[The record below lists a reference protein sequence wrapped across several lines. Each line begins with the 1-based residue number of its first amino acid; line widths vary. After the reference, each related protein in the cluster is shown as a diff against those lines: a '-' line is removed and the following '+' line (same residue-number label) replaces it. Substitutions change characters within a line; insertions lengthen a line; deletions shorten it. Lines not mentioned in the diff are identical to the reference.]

1 MLYEIDKDYGEQ
13 AEKTAILKLQIFF
26 DNKLIKLDYYN
37 PFDFYNEQQNLYIEL
52 KSRRCQI
59 NTYDSTMI
67 GMNKINKA
75 KILTRKNNNVYF
87 CFYFTK
93 TDYTEC
99 DLYYWKFNL
108 SDFDKCESKTGGRVD
123 RGKSEIK
130 KYCYIPVSLLTKI

>member
-1 MLYEIDKDYGEQ
+1 MLYEIDKNYGEEC
-13 AEKTAILKLQIFF
+13 EKKAIIQLQIFF

-59 NTYDSTMI
+59 NTYQTTMVP
-67 GMNKINKA
+67 MSKINKA
-75 KILTRKNNNVYF
+75 KILTKKNNNVYF

-93 TDYTEC
+93 TDYAEC

-108 SDFDKCESKTGGRVD
+108 LDFDKCESKRGGRVD

>member
-13 AEKTAILKLQIFF
+13 SEKKAIIQLQQHFNFPI
-26 DNKLIKLDYYN
+26 IKLDYYN
-37 PFDFYNEQQNLYIEL
+37 AFDFYNETERVYIEL

-59 NTYDSTMI
+59 STYDSTMI

-99 DLYYWKFNL
+99 DLYFWKFNL
-108 SDFDKCESKTGGRVD
+108 LDFDKCESKTGGRVD

>member
-13 AEKTAILKLQIFF
+13 SEKKAIIQLQQHFNFPI
-26 DNKLIKLDYYN
+26 IKLDYYN
-37 PFDFYNEQQNLYIEL
+37 AFDFYNETERVYIEL

-59 NTYDSTMI
+59 STYDSTMI

-99 DLYYWKFNL
+99 DLYFWKFNL
-108 SDFDKCESKTGGRVD
+108 LDFDTCQCKTGGRID

>member
-1 MLYEIDKDYGEQ
+1 MLYQIDENYGEK
-13 AEKTAILKLQIFF
+13 AEKTAIIQLQQHFNF
-26 DNKLIKLDYYN
+26 TLIKLDYYN
-37 PFDFYNEQQNLYIEL
+37 PFDFYNETERVYIEL

-59 NTYDSTMI
+59 NTYESTMV

-93 TDYTEC
+93 TDFSEC
-99 DLYYWKFNL
+99 DLYFWKFNL
-108 SDFDKCESKTGGRVD
+108 LDFVQCECKTGGRVD

-130 KYCYIPVSLLTKI
+130 KYCYIPISLLTKI

>member
-1 MLYEIDKDYGEQ
+1 MLYEIDKNYGDACEN
-13 AEKTAILKLQIFF
+13 KAIVKLQLFF

-37 PFDFYNEQQNLYIEL
+37 PFDFYNEKDLYIEL
-52 KSRRCQI
+52 KARRCQI
-59 NTYDSTMI
+59 NTYESTMV

-99 DLYYWKFNL
+99 DLYFWRFNL
-108 SDFDKCESKTGGRVD
+108 LDFDNCQCKTGGRID
-123 RGKSEIK
+123 RGYEIK

>member
-1 MLYEIDKDYGEQ
+1 MLYEIDQNYGEEC
-13 AEKTAILKLQIFF
+13 EKKAIIHLQEYFKF
-26 DNKLIKLDYYN
+26 PLIKLDYYN

-59 NTYDSTMI
+59 NTYESTMV

-75 KILTRKNNNVYF
+75 KILTRKNNNLYIF
-87 CFYFTK
+87 FYFTK

-108 SDFDKCESKTGGRVD
+108 LDFDKCECKTGGRID
-123 RGKSEIK
+123 RSKNEIK
-130 KYCYIPVSLLTKI
+130 KYFYIPVSLLTKI

>member
-1 MLYEIDKDYGEQ
+1 MLYQIDENYGEQ
-13 AEKTAILKLQIFF
+13 AEKKAIIQLQLFF

-37 PFDFYNEQQNLYIEL
+37 PFDFYNEQDLYIEL
-52 KSRRCQI
+52 KARRCQI
-59 NTYDSTMI
+59 NTYESTMV

-75 KILTRKNNNVYF
+75 KILARKNNSVYF

-93 TDYTEC
+93 SDYTQC

-108 SDFDKCESKTGGRVD
+108 IDFDKCECKPGGRVD

-130 KYCYIPVSLLTKI
+130 KYCYIPISLLTKI

>member
-1 MLYEIDKDYGEQ
+1 MLYEIDKNYGDACEN
-13 AEKTAILKLQIFF
+13 KAIVKLQLFF

-37 PFDFYNEQQNLYIEL
+37 PFDFYNEQDLYIEL
-52 KSRRCQI
+52 KARRCQI
-59 NTYDSTMI
+59 NTYESTMV

-93 TDYTEC
+93 TDFSEC

-108 SDFDKCESKTGGRVD
+108 LDFDKCECKTGGRID

-130 KYCYIPVSLLTKI
+130 KYCYIPTNLLIKI

>member
-1 MLYEIDKDYGEQ
+1 MLYEIDKNYGDQ
-13 AEKTAILKLQIFF
+13 AETNAIGQLQEYFKF
-26 DNKLIKLDYYN
+26 PLIKLNFFN

-52 KSRRCQI
+52 KARRCRI
-59 NTYDSTMI
+59 NTYESSMI

-87 CFYFTK
+87 CFYFTN
-93 TDYTEC
+93 TDYAEC

-108 SDFDKCESKTGGRVD
+108 LDFDKCECRTGGRVD

-130 KYCYIPVSLLTKI
+130 KYCYIPVCLLTKI